1 MTGEVTQPSRIWE
14 GIAVPVAGTY
24 DIDPV
29 HSFVSFRVRHLVVG
43 RVDGRFTSFRGTFD
57 VIEDAE
63 RLFDSVDASFD
74 AASVDTHVQ
83 ARDNDLKGE
92 RFFDADTFP
101 HVLLRGD
108 GGEHTEGCCW
118 TVHGD
123 LTIRD
128 TAHDASLA
136 VAVRGM
142 MLDRSGR
149 AKAALTVTTAIHRSD
164 YGLTTELRQESE
176 DSGEADVHIAADVEA
191 FLRE

>member
-1 MTGEVTQPSRIWE
+1 MPYIEQLLDAYGERERCTF
-14 GIAVPVAGTY
+14 ADY
-24 DIDPV
+24 
-29 HSFVSFRVRHLVVG
+29 VSVMDH
-43 RVDGRFTSFRGTFD
+43 
-57 VIEDAE
+57 
-63 RLFDSVDASFD
+63 
-74 AASVDTHVQ
+74 AAHGQ
-83 ARDNDLKGE
+83 HIRRQRE

-164 YGLTTELRQESE
+164 YGLTTELRQESG